1 MLVSAVI
8 LAVVLSAFS
17 PMSLR
22 CQDSPSG
29 LANLWGRVKYFH
41 PSLAYRQERDT
52 DYGDPPRDMS
62 FNTERR

>member
-1 MLVSAVI
+1 MVEPSASNAFNWGQMLASAVI

-41 PSLAYRQERDT
+41 PDLAYRQE
-52 DYGDPPRDMS
+52 GHGLW
-62 FNTERR
+62 